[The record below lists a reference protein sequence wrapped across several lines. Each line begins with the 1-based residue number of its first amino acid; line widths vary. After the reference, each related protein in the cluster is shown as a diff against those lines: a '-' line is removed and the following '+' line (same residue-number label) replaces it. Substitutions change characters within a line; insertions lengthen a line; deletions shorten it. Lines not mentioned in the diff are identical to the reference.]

1 MEENCMNKNK
11 PNLWIMHGLTL
22 ITIVVLLFIFIAI
35 DLPTLLVVGLSLG
48 IAFFLFRQTSKRS
61 KKNSTLK
68 KVSPTKESFYKSK
81 GLSKED
87 INFFRE
93 TMQQAKEQILTIESN
108 MEKTSKLK
116 AIEKRNNTIKLSKS
130 LFKSITEHP
139 ERLHQVD
146 QFLYV
151 HLPALSDLTTKFVK
165 IKNHQAKSKA
175 TYDILQKSA
184 GTIDDMC
191 EQIAT
196 DYVKFKSDDLE
207 NMEMQIEL
215 AKETIDKD
223 NDNIDKSID
232 QKEI

>member
-1 MEENCMNKNK
+1 MNKNK